1 MSRNDSPESS
11 PPASRRTWGHTTPLE
26 AGTVPAGSRG
36 APPARPGRSLHR
48 LGLPRPQ
55 WRSRSRDSA
64 WPCGLCGGPSFEH
77 SDGYSAEALNDRT
90 PGCVS
95 ETSGVKGVGPER
107 PPHGDPADRVLTL
120 AVAKEVWM
128 LPARFDYHRPETLEE
143 ALELMDRFG
152 DEAKV
157 LAGGMSRIE
166 ELYGMSEDDGLRVK
180 AMTRNSEL
188 EASDLLRKRY
198 PAMAAAAPQI
208 SDPIVR
214 NRGTVGG
221 ALAHADPAGDWGSV
235 MLALRAEVVAR
246 TTSGE
251 RVIPI
256 DDLFE
261 TTFTTT
267 LQPNEILT
275 EVRVPAPPARSG
287 GAYLKLERKVGD
299 FATVG
304 VEPTEEVF
312 AEAARRAAAASEP
325 MTDVR
330 GSADYKRHVVEVFVR
345 RGLARALELARE

>member
-1 MSRNDSPESS
+1 MSP
-11 PPASRRTWGHTTPLE
+11 SRRL
-26 AGTVPAGSRG
+26 R
-36 APPARPGRSLHR
+36 
-48 LGLPRPQ
+48 
-55 WRSRSRDSA
+55 RDRA
-64 WPCGLCGGPSFEH
+64 
-77 SDGYSAEALNDRT
+77 
-90 PGCVS
+90 
-95 ETSGVKGVGPER
+95 
-107 PPHGDPADRVLTL
+107 LTL
-120 AVAKEVWM
+120 ALAKEDWM
-128 LPARFDYHRPETLEE
+128 LPARFDYHRPETLDE

-157 LAGGMSRIE
+157 LAGGMSLIPMMKLRFASPANVVDINRIA
-166 ELYGMSEDDGLRVK
+166 ELSGMSESDDGLRVN
-180 AMTRNSEL
+180 AVTRNSEL
-188 EASDLLRKRY
+188 EASDLLRRRY
-198 PAMAAAAPQI
+198 PTMAAAAPLI

-246 TTSGE
+246 STSGE
-251 RVIPI
+251 RAIAI
-256 DDLFE
+256 DELFE

-275 EVRVPAPPARSG
+275 EVRVPAPPALSG

-304 VEPTEEVF
+304 VAVQLSLDDGRVGEAGIALTAVGPTNVRAREAEEALVGAEPTEEAF
-312 AEAARRAAAASEP
+312 AEAARRAAAASDP

-345 RGLARALELARE
+345 RGLAGALEMARER